1 MRLSVGAAGEV
12 DLVSGDE
19 FRDGLSRLGTMLA
32 PSPKDRSI
40 RKQVVASTRTAASGG
55 SLLDF
60 GGPPSG
66 TLWVPLWIT
75 VIGADDHTAFASAQ
89 VAVYV
94 GGEAMVLPPVANLL
108 VPASS
113 ATAVPYNQ
121 QLSSKDTIYAHFGDS
136 VFALVYG
143 GAGDSPISGVL
154 RVREVHPSN
163 IEELNFLE

>member
-1 MRLSVGAAGEV
+1 MRLSLGAAGEV
-12 DLVSGDE
+12 DLVSSDE
-19 FRDGLSRLGTMLA
+19 FHEGIGGLRKLIA
-32 PSPKDRSI
+32 PTPKDRSI
-40 RKQVVASTRTAASGG
+40 RKNIPVSTRTAASGG
-55 SLLDF
+55 TLLDF

-75 VIGADDHTAFASAQ
+75 VIGADDHTAFASAT

-94 GGEAMVLPPVANLL
+94 GGEAMVLPPLGNLL
-108 VPASS
+108 IPASA

-121 QLSSKDTIYAHFGDS
+121 QISSKDTIYAHFGDS

-143 GAGDSPISGVL
+143 GAGDSPVAGVL